1 MKAWIVMGVIQND
14 AKSKEARSNRSFTR
28 SPPRRQG
35 LVGARPVR
43 GVRIRRK
50 ARSKAC
56 RRRDEEAEVAEVAA
70 SFAGQSASSTAA
82 PSRTT
87 LWRRTLWR
95 TLSPCAWCVCGSG
108 GCRSCCTWPGN
119 RGTGTFGPCV
129 CGSGAN
135 GWSPVC
141 HRHGISKGR
150 ASRATRRTS
159 RDMTDRPARW
169 ASYLENPTTSLHC
182 DFILSWWFLSF
193 FFSILLLRV
202 LAFHLGRGGVSDF
215 EKVRDSRKVGG
226 REKVEMSDLERV
238 DDVAVELRIQGV

>member
-1 MKAWIVMGVIQND
+1 M
-14 AKSKEARSNRSFTR
+14 R

-35 LVGARPVR
+35 LVGARPTVR
-43 GVRIRRK
+43 VARIRRK

-56 RRRDEEAEVAEVAA
+56 RRRDEGAEVAGVAA

-87 LWRRTLWR
+87 PWRRTLWR

-182 DFILSWWFLSF
+182 DFFFFISRAGFFSFLSF
-193 FFSILLLRV
+193 DFLVAGSS
-202 LAFHLGRGGVSDF
+202 HLGREICERKF
-215 EKVRDSRKVGG
+215 MWAWKVGSLKSWRCG
-226 REKVEMSDLERV
+226 IKSCFER
-238 DDVAVELRIQGV
+238 